1 MKLPEKIC
9 LFSAIPGQEISK
21 TVLIRTIYDMKQIFI
36 YPRIYFVAQIVDHAK
51 KQPQQNKTPNQ
62 NQDKV

>member
-1 MKLPEKIC
+1 
-9 LFSAIPGQEISK
+9 
-21 TVLIRTIYDMKQIFI
+21 MKQIFI

-62 NQDKV
+62 NQDKVWKGKR